1 MRNFILAVTGISFAV
16 TACSGGGTSV
26 VDAERVPVA
35 AVSVELPATSLMPGQ
50 TERGTATPR
59 DANGVPLSNRAISW
73 QTSSAAIA
81 SVTNTGMIT
90 GVAPGAVTISASS
103 EGVIGQAGMNVLPPP
118 VVPIASIT
126 VALAAGSLNPGQ
138 TTQATATARDASNN
152 VLPGRA
158 ITWSSTNNAV
168 ATVSSAGVVTA
179 VAAGSAQITATSEG
193 QNGSATLA
201 VASTPPVPVASV
213 TVTLAAS
220 SRNPGQTTQA
230 TAVTRDGNNNIL
242 TGRSITWSSSN
253 PGVATVTSSGLVTAI
268 AIGTVQIM
276 AACEGQSGSGSL
288 TVTPVAVASVSV
300 TLASGVLNPGA
311 TTQATATTR
320 DANNNV
326 LTGRSIVW
334 SSSSNAIATVS
345 ASGVVT
351 AVALGTAQITAAS
364 EGQNGSAP
372 LDVQIPPPPPP
383 GGSSNEPV
391 GSTVITD
398 RPFNSR
404 DELGWSDDFSGNMSF
419 ISDPTA
425 PKSPNG
431 ILRATYPA
439 GYTSSGNG
447 PGGADFQLA
456 RPRTLYI
463 SFYAKASSNWYGHD
477 SYTNKQF
484 YAHANG
490 EPVMFF
496 SAHSRYNGAITPV
509 IQLQSTASHDDF
521 DLMPNL
527 VPTARIIRGQWYRIE
542 VVLVGNTAGTRDG
555 SVDWW
560 LNGVHVGS
568 YSVQWLAAAARW
580 DLFHYTT
587 IWGGVGGPNVPATQT
602 MDWDHVYL
610 SSK

>member
-1 MRNFILAVTGISFAV
+1 MRTFILAVTGISFAV

-26 VDAERVPVA
+26 VDAEHVPVA
-35 AVSVELPATSLMPGQ
+35 AVSVELPTTSLLPGQ

-59 DANGVPLSNRAISW
+59 DANGAPLSNRAISW

-81 SVTNTGMIT
+81 SVTNAGMIT
-90 GVAPGAVTISASS
+90 AVAPGAVTISASS
-103 EGVIGQAGMNVLPPP
+103 EGVVGQASMNVLPPP
-118 VVPIASIT
+118 VVPVASIT
-126 VALAAGSLNPGQ
+126 VALASGSLNPGQ
-138 TTQATATARDASNN
+138 TTQGTATTRDSNNN
-152 VLPGRA
+152 VLTGRA
-158 ITWSSTNNAV
+158 ISWSSSNNAV
-168 ATVSSAGVVTA
+168 ATVSSAGLVTA
-179 VAAGSAQITATSEG
+179 VAVGSAQITATSEG
-193 QNGSATLA
+193 QSGSATLT
-201 VASTPPVPVASV
+201 VASAPPVPVASV

-220 SRNPGQTTQA
+220 SRIPGQTTQA
-230 TAVTRDGNNNIL
+230 TAVTRDGNNNVL

-253 PGVATVTSSGLVTAI
+253 PGVATVSSSGLVTAI
-268 AIGTVQIM
+268 AVGTVQII
-276 AACEGQSGSGSL
+276 ASCEGQSGNGTL
-288 TVTPVAVASVSV
+288 TVTPPTPAPVASVSV
-300 TLASGVLNPGA
+300 TLASNVLNPGS

-326 LTGRSIVW
+326 LTGRAIVW

-345 ASGVVT
+345 ASGLVT
-351 AVALGTAQITAAS
+351 AVAAGTAQISATS
-364 EGQNGSAP
+364 EGQSGSSP
-372 LDVQIPPPPPP
+372 LDVQAPPP

-391 GSTVITD
+391 GMTVITD
-398 RPFNSR
+398 RPFNSL
-404 DELGWSDDFSGNMSF
+404 DELGWSDDFSGNMAF

-431 ILRATYPA
+431 ILRATYPT

-447 PGGADFQLA
+447 PGGADFQLN

-463 SFYAKASSNWYGHD
+463 SFYARASSNWYGHD
-477 SYTNKQF
+477 SFTNKQF

-509 IQLQSTASHDDF
+509 IQLQSTASHGDF

-542 VVLVGNTAGTRDG
+542 VVLVGNSAGTRDG

-568 YSVQWLAAAARW
+568 YSVQWLSAASRW